1 MTKSKTQQSY
11 GTGKYSRFSQKL
23 EPNYTAKGKIW
34 VERGGEAYMGWGR
47 VRLLECIDRLGSIAA
62 AARSMRMSY
71 RNAWLEVETINRLA
85 PAPLVEK
92 TAGGVGGGHAR
103 LTEEGR
109 KVTSDYKELRARF
122 QEFLRQNS

>member
-11 GTGKYSRFSQKL
+11 KQGKYSHLSHKP
-23 EPNYTAKGKIW
+23 EPQYTAKGKIW

-47 VRLLECIDRLGSIAA
+47 VRLLECIERLGSIAA

-85 PAPLVEK
+85 PTPLVEK
-92 TAGGVGGGHAR
+92 STGGVGGGHAR

-109 KVTSDYKELRARF
+109 KVTSDYKELRSRF
-122 QEFLRQNS
+122 QGFLKQVK